1 MRGLYVCC
9 QRWWDW
15 DKFILG
21 IPTGLSGR
29 DLICPFVSGDE
40 SELACRNF
48 QFLRKRCA
56 VAAIN
61 AALFYIDEDGVQYHI
76 FAQ

>member
-1 MRGLYVCC
+1 MCGLYVCC
-9 QRWWDW
+9 QRWRDW
-15 DKFILG
+15 DKFILR

-48 QFLRKRCA
+48 QFFRKRCA

-61 AALFYIDEDGVQYHI
+61 AALFYIDEDGIQHHI